1 MKIEPMIQQL
11 RRELELIDTTI
22 EPLMALMA
30 ERGAPRRGRPPK
42 AITELRQNNGV
53 SARSLG
59 QRRRRLRERIERRMT
74 A

>member
-22 EPLMALMA
+22 EPLMALVI
-30 ERGAPRRGRPPK
+30 ERGAARRGRPPK
-42 AITELRQNNGV
+42 EISEMRQNGL

-59 QRRRRLRERIERRMT
+59 QRRRRLRERVQRRMT

>member
-42 AITELRQNNGV
+42 AITELRQNGV